1 MKYLIIVF
9 ALVAAALFG
18 GYLLSNKKP
27 ASPAVVS
34 GNNVTVV
41 NDKQIVE
48 IRAKGGYQPR
58 NSVAKAGIP
67 TTLRFSTKG
76 TFDCSSSVRI
86 PSLDVD
92 QLLPPSGV
100 VDIPLGVQQ
109 AGTLRGTCGM
119 GMYQFSIKF
128 E

>member
-9 ALVAAALFG
+9 VFAAAALFG
-18 GYLLSNKKP
+18 GYLLSSKKTT
-27 ASPAVVS
+27 SPAPAQ
-34 GNNVTVV
+34 GKNVTIE
-41 NDKQIVE
+41 NEKQIVE
-48 IRAKGGYQPR
+48 IRAKGGYLPR
-58 NSVAKAGIP
+58 NSVAKAGVP
-67 TTLRFSTKG
+67 TSLRFSTKG

-100 VDIPLGVQQ
+100 VDIPLGVQKP
-109 AGTLRGTCGM
+109 GTLRGTCGM
-119 GMYQFSIKF
+119 GMYQFSVTF